1 MSVYFDHNASSTLLP
16 EVLEAMLPLMSGS
29 HGNASSLHGS
39 GRLLRSAIESA
50 RARVAQLVAVE
61 PRQVIFTS
69 GGTEANNLALKGA
82 VDACARPVLMSSPI
96 EHASLLEPLRQLQ
109 GKGARVAFMQVLET
123 GVVDADQAAALID
136 EQQPEWLSLQAANNE
151 TGVLQPVARIAALA
165 RERGLRRLHCDAT
178 QMAGKLPLD
187 FAALGVDMM
196 TLSAHKF
203 GGPQGVGALV
213 VRPDLRLE
221 PLLAG
226 GPQEQ
231 GRRAG
236 TENAALIAGFGKA
249 CELAANDLPE
259 RQAFLLEL
267 RTRFEARLKEIAGVV
282 IFGEAAERLPNTSFF
297 AIPYYHG
304 ETLLMELDKAGF
316 ALASGSA
323 CHSEVTRPSHV
334 LTAMGVDEDLALNA
348 VRVSFGM
355 ENSLQQVD
363 RLIEALQQLINRLP
377 AAVRQHHG

>member
-16 EVLEAMLPLMSGS
+16 EVLDTMLPLMSGT

-39 GRLLRSAIESA
+39 GRLLRSAIETA
-50 RARVAQLVAVE
+50 RGQVASLVGVSPA
-61 PRQVIFTS
+61 QVVFTG
-69 GGTEANNLALKGA
+69 GGTEANNLALKGC
-82 VDACARPVLMSSPI
+82 VDACAAPRLMSSPI
-96 EHASLLEPLRQLQ
+96 EHASLLEPLRQLREQ
-109 GKGARVAFMQVLET
+109 GAVIEWLPVGHD
-123 GVVDADQAAALID
+123 GCVDVQAAAERIAAHRP
-136 EQQPEWLSLQAANNE
+136 QWLSLQRANNE
-151 TGVLQPVARIAALA
+151 TGVLQPVAEVAALA
-165 RERGLRRLHCDAT
+165 REHGVERLHCDAT
-178 QMAGKLPLD
+178 QMAGKGPLSFD
-187 FAALGVDMM
+187 GLGVDLM

-203 GGPQGVGALV
+203 GGPQGVGALILRPG
-213 VRPDLRLE
+213 VRLQ

-231 GRRAG
+231 GMRAG

-249 CELAANDLPE
+249 AEMVAKELPE
-259 RQAFLLEL
+259 REAFLLEL
-267 RTRFEARLKEIAGVV
+267 RTRFERRLKEIEGVV
-282 IFGEAAERLPNTSFF
+282 IFGAAAERLPNTSFF

-363 RLIEALQQLINRLP
+363 RLIDALQQLINRLP
-377 AAVRQHHG
+377 AAMRQQHG

>member
-1 MSVYFDHNASSTLLP
+1 MTVYFDHNASSTLLP
-16 EVLEAMLPLMSGS
+16 EVLETMLPLMSGS

-39 GRLLRSAIESA
+39 GRLLRSAIETA
-50 RARVAQLVAVE
+50 RARVAQLVGVA
-61 PRQVIFTS
+61 PQQVIFTS

-82 VDACARPVLMSSPI
+82 VDACAAPALMSSPI
-96 EHASLLEPLRQLQ
+96 EHASVLEPLAQLEAQ
-109 GKGARVAFMQVLET
+109 GARVNFLAVT
-123 GVVDADQAAALID
+123 ADGAVDVDQAEAGIAGHR
-136 EQQPEWLSLQAANNE
+136 PEWLSLQRANNE
-151 TGVLQPVARIAALA
+151 TGVLQPVAEVAEIARDA
-165 RERGLRRLHCDAT
+165 GVKWLHCDAT
-178 QMAGKLPLD
+178 QMAGKGELD
-187 FAALGVDMM
+187 FDSLGVDLM

-203 GGPQGVGALV
+203 GGPQGVGALIV
-213 VRPDLRLE
+213 KPGIRLQS
-221 PLLAG
+221 LLAG

-249 CELAANDLPE
+249 CEQVANDLPE

-267 RTRFEARLKEIAGVV
+267 RTRFEARLKEIDGVV

-297 AIPYYHG
+297 AIPFYHG

-348 VRVSFGM
+348 VRASFGM

-363 RLIEALQQLINRLP
+363 QLVDALHQLINRLP
-377 AAVRQHHG
+377 AAMRQLHG

>member
-1 MSVYFDHNASSTLLP
+1 MTVYFDHNASSPLLP
-16 EVLEAMLPLMSGS
+16 EALEVMLPLFSGR

-50 RARVAQLVAVE
+50 RDQVARLVGVG
-61 PRQVIFTS
+61 PQQVIFTS
-69 GGTEANNLALKGA
+69 GGTEANNLALKGT
-82 VDACARPVLMSSPI
+82 VDACASPSLMSSPI

-109 GKGARVAFMQVLET
+109 GKGAQLSWLEVDAEGRVVLE
-123 GVVDADQAAALID
+123 GLAERLAEAR
-136 EQQPEWLSLQAANNE
+136 PEWLSLQRANNE
-151 TGVLQPVARIAALA
+151 TGVLQPVAEVAEIA
-165 RERGLRRLHCDAT
+165 RRQGVRLLHCDAT
-178 QMAGKLPLD
+178 QAAGKIPLD
-187 FAALGVDMM
+187 FNELGVDLM

-203 GGPQGVGALV
+203 GGPQGMGALV
-213 VRPDLRLE
+213 ARPGLKLE
-221 PLLAG
+221 ALLAG

-231 GRRAG
+231 QRRAG

-249 CELAANDLPE
+249 AEMAQNQLPE

-267 RTRFEARLKEIAGVV
+267 RTHFEARLKEIDGVV
-282 IFGEAAERLPNTSFF
+282 IFGEAAERLPNTCFF
-297 AIPYYHG
+297 AIPFYHG

-348 VRVSFGM
+348 VRASFGM

-363 RLIEALQQLINRLP
+363 RLIDALHNRINQLPP
-377 AAVRQHHG
+377 ALRQHSG